1 MNAIETFEPILAVER
16 RQGALGSPLCEIRV
30 LLSGW
35 EEGGCFGLSLEND
48 DLRRRRW
55 WNPRDTWTRTL
66 TYGGKLQGPVSLSPI
81 VHRGTGSE
89 IEGGGWRK
97 VPLTRHSE
105 ETPLRE

>member
-48 DLRRRRW
+48 DL
-55 WNPRDTWTRTL
+55 
-66 TYGGKLQGPVSLSPI
+66 
-81 VHRGTGSE
+81 
-89 IEGGGWRK
+89 
-97 VPLTRHSE
+97 
-105 ETPLRE
+105 